1 MKKLSLEGLK
11 FSATKINIKN
21 KIMTITL
28 DRPEKKNALNNVMM
42 NEINYAL
49 AYAKQEKAIRVV
61 IFAANGDVFCAGA
74 DLSRTDSD
82 SNVPKLENSDDISL
96 SLRHLYKPVICK
108 IQGPVLAGAL
118 LIVANSTHA
127 IAINEATFS
136 APEIH
141 RGLWPFMVMAGLFR
155 VMPKR
160 AGLDFIMR
168 GKPIDSKKA
177 EEWGLIN
184 ESVKKEEID
193 KKVDKLAMEL
203 ASLAPETMK
212 FGLEAYEKQ
221 DSKSFDEALPYLK
234 KQIAK
239 CFEGEDAKEGISAF
253 LEKENQIGIN

>member
-1 MKKLSLEGLK
+1 MEKLSLKGLQ
-11 FSATKINIKN
+11 FSATEINIKN
-21 KIMTITL
+21 NIMEITL
-28 DRPEKKNALNNVMM
+28 NRPEKKNALNSVMM

-49 AYAKQEKAIRVV
+49 AYAKQEDTIRVV
-61 IFAANGDVFCAGA
+61 VFAAKGDIFCAGA
-74 DLSRTDSD
+74 DLSKPKSE
-82 SNVPKLENSDDISL
+82 SNVPKLENADDISL
-96 SLRHLYKPVICK
+96 SLRHLFKPVISK
-108 IQGPVLAGAL
+108 IQGSVLAGAL
-118 LIVANSTHA
+118 LIVCNSTHA
-127 IAINEATFS
+127 IAVKEATFS

-184 ESVKKEEID
+184 ECVKKEELD
-193 KKVDKLAMEL
+193 EKVDKLAIEL

-221 DSKSFDEALPYLK
+221 DSKSFDDALPYLK
-234 KQIAK
+234 EQIAK
-239 CFEGEDAKEGISAF
+239 CFEGKDAKEGIAAF
-253 LEKENQIGIN
+253 LEKRKPNWD